1 MLRKI
6 VSLLLLLGF
15 ILSACTQAPVE
26 KVQEDVQLAKLT
38 ESTISSPTE
47 LPTEGIETTEVM
59 SEIIDDPLFSLR
71 GKIVKDEEGY
81 LLLLGFENT
90 PNALNNYQFPE
101 SYQFPHEHVQDD
113 FRILDINGADLGFEE
128 IDPGDL
134 NLYVE
139 NPLGE
144 GISDPRAFRIL
155 QKEIQGPVTLEMVTL
170 IQVVNLTEQSG
181 LSFKVQF
188 ADNFPQEQN
197 IWNIEQT
204 IDLIPEYPF
213 MMKYFDATVF
223 NDENLGQY
231 SGPKGTYLFGTY
243 YLEASGFEGI
253 TFNQIIPAERQ
264 EELPMGGGGSIDAC
278 TDMFT
283 NCIRSDAGL
292 LITEDNVYELQITA
306 YRMIIHGPWQVQF
319 DLPE

>member
-15 ILSACTQAPVE
+15 LLSACTQVPIEKAPE
-26 KVQEDVQLAKLT
+26 GVQPAEQA
-38 ESTISSPTE
+38 ESAISSPKV
-47 LPTEGIETTEVM
+47 LPTEGIESAEVVP
-59 SEIIDDPLFSLR
+59 ELIDDPLLSLK

-81 LLLLGFENT
+81 LLLLGFENN

-113 FRILDINGADLGFEE
+113 FRILDINGADLDFEE

-139 NPLGE
+139 KPLGE

-155 QKEIQGPVTLEMVTL
+155 QKEIQGPLILEMVTL

-181 LSFKVQF
+181 LSFKIQF
-188 ADNFPQEQN
+188 ADNFPQGQN

-204 IDLIPEYPF
+204 INLIPDHPF
-213 MMKYFDATVF
+213 MMKNFDATVF

-231 SGPKGTYLFGTY
+231 SGPKGTFLFGTY
-243 YLEASGFEGI
+243 YLEATGFEGI

-264 EELPMGGGGSIDAC
+264 EELPMGWGGSIDVC
-278 TDMFT
+278 TEMFT

-292 LITEDNVYELQITA
+292 LKTEDNVYDLQVTA